1 MIVLFITRWDGVTA
15 RSVTARSIN
24 ARRTKPRRISSVGQ
38 AVVVSVLGDQGCAG
52 DVLEVHGYEQRR
64 RVNTVERK

>member
-1 MIVLFITRWDGVTA
+1 MTA

-24 ARRTKPRRISSVGQ
+24 ARRTKPRRISSVAQ

-52 DVLEVHGYEQRR
+52 DALVQEVGT
-64 RVNTVERK
+64 NNGAG